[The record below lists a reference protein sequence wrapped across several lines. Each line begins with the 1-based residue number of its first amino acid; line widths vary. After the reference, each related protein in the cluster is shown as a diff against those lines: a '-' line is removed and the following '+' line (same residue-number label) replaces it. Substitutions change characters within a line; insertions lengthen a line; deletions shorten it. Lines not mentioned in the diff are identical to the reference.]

1 MFQWDRT
8 NERFISAPRCPWPD
22 CATSTGIRV
31 AATTT
36 QQLLSWCAACDR
48 PYEAVLLESQALAG
62 GHGGQP
68 VPWTRRPGAVHCTYT
83 GRPLQRCSPL
93 DWCEQGGG
101 PNRSSALDDD
111 TGAVFGAPRKDTQV
125 RLEPCWDCN
134 SVDAVGSSGGSGSGG
149 FDDSISSVSVV
160 HHRVVVVTRRGRLA
174 TLELERGGL
183 LLERPLEWP
192 GGLSGIGGAT
202 DLTRAVVLP
211 PAIRGTTVVIV
222 APHEAVF
229 RDIKQ
234 ELFALEGLPRPTPRS
249 VQPAGEGSVFLGP
262 PLGIDPPSSTSSQRG
277 PLFCLYE
284 GRLRGEG
291 VDDPRL
297 RFFRADGVEV
307 ACCGAPDIA
316 RPPVFDSASG
326 CVVWVSTQ
334 GFVTLIRTSELVR
347 DAQTGVHVLGGD
359 DVVTLMS
366 DEILALRQSARPT
379 FLLARDRRG
388 HSELFVASL
397 AQNDETELVRAS
409 LEPAAIASGEVR
421 WSRRGMGARGEL
433 VGLAVGSS
441 SSWAQ
446 NAGGQLLA
454 ISTDLH
460 VASFSKEESSISYA
474 PLFGHEGA
482 SRRGSF
488 DAPLV
493 TSAGVVSRV
502 PGRLHLDT
510 QGLDWSDASRSQ
522 VLLEGRYERA
532 GGLALFGRQV
542 FVGTGMGVRCFT
554 ITRKQT

>member
-1 MFQWDRT
+1 MSFTWDRT
-8 NERFISAPRCPWPD
+8 NERFISEPRCPWPD
-22 CATSTGIRV
+22 CGTEAGIRK

-48 PYEAVLLESQALAG
+48 PYEAVLLEPHALPG

-68 VPWTRRPGAVHCTYT
+68 VPWTRRPGAIHCTYT

-101 PNRSSALDDD
+101 PGRNSSLDDD
-111 TGAVFGAPRKDTQV
+111 SGAVFGPPRKDTQL
-125 RLEPCWDCN
+125 RLEPVWDCN
-134 SVDAVGSSGGSGSGG
+134 SVDIVGGVLGGGAGG
-149 FDDSISSVSVV
+149 FDDSVSSVSVV
-160 HHRVVVVTRRGRLA
+160 HDCVVVVTRRGRLA
-174 TLELERGGL
+174 TLDLDSGAL
-183 LLERPLEWP
+183 KLERPLEWP
-192 GGLSGIGGAT
+192 GGFPT
-202 DLTRAVVLP
+202 DLTRAVVLA
-211 PAIRGTTVVIV
+211 PAIRGTTAVIV

-234 ELFALEGLPRPTPRS
+234 ELFALEGVPRAAPRS
-249 VQPAGEGSVFLGP
+249 VQPAGTGSVFLGP
-262 PLGIDPPSSTSSQRG
+262 PLGIDAPPSSPRG
-277 PLFCLYE
+277 PLFCLFE

-297 RFFRADGVEV
+297 RFFEASGVEV
-307 ACCGAPDIA
+307 ACCAVEDIA

-334 GFVTLIRTSELVR
+334 GFVTLIKSAALVR
-347 DAQTGVHVLGGD
+347 DAHTGVHVIGGD

-379 FLLARDRRG
+379 FVLARDRRG
-388 HSELFVASL
+388 HSELFVAAL
-397 AQNDETELVRAS
+397 GQHDETEIVRAS

-421 WSRRGMGARGEL
+421 WSRRGLGARGEL

-460 VASFSKEESSISYA
+460 VASISKEESSIAYA
-474 PLFGHEGA
+474 PKFGHEGA

-488 DAPLV
+488 DPPLV
-493 TSAGVVSRV
+493 TSAGVISRV
-502 PGRLHLDT
+502 PGYLHLDT
-510 QGLDWSDASRSQ
+510 QGLDWSDYSRSQ
-522 VLLEGRYERA
+522 IHLEGRYERA
-532 GGLALFGRQV
+532 GGLALFGRKV
-542 FVGTGMGVRCFT
+542 FVGVGMGVRCFT
-554 ITRKQT
+554 ITRKTA